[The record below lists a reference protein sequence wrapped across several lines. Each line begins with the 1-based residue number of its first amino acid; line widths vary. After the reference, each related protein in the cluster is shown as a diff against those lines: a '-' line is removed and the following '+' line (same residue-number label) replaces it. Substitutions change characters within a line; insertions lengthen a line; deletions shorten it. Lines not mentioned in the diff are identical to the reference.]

1 MIDIAEEMY
10 GVDIK
15 KTFDNTVRHIWQN
28 REKFGFSMNETL
40 SYKERHL

>member
-15 KTFDNTVRHIWQN
+15 KKFSTQQPVSLGKGEKKNPTV
-28 REKFGFSMNETL
+28 
-40 SYKERHL
+40 